1 MMGSQQREV
10 VGYPAASIDD
20 VLAPHA
26 DIVSRIKLCYGA
38 DRQSFDTDIM
48 SVVRS
53 YAAYVH
59 LLPATPDNYFHHP
72 GGLLRLGLEA
82 GFFSLQGTD
91 GHIIAGR
98 STITTRRHLEPRWRQ
113 ATFIAGLCCELHRT
127 LSHMVVEAPSG
138 ELWSGFLQPL
148 ARWLSEKQIPR
159 YRVRWRPEAQETRGQ
174 GLFALGHVVP
184 STMLHYLTE
193 DNTTILPHL
202 LASVTGLPL
211 YREHNVLDQLVRRS
225 LALVIDCNLCAN
237 ADRMGSSQLGAH
249 VGRYLVEA
257 LQRLS
262 SSNAAWTCN
271 GDKSRV
277 WYGKDGL
284 FLLWPN
290 AAEDVKKLLESE
302 QLPGI
307 PRAPDVMLQALR
319 TADAIE
325 VFEPES
331 LTWDICPPGTKT
343 PVKAIKLHSAAIL
356 FTGMV
361 TEPVALEVALIQGLD
376 APVAPPKPPTPPP
389 APGSRP
395 QPPTP
400 PAKPPRQLDRS
411 ATKQVTVPVEQMDLI
426 PAESAAD
433 VQPQECLE
441 ISNPAA
447 VASGTDPSPPE
458 ESKPE
463 GYALQAPMRLHP
475 ATRAALL
482 TIIQSLHGDGT
493 AALAVP
499 TLQGL
504 FVPLGCLERQGIQP
518 SHAIRTLA
526 EVQMLVR
533 TGNAPTVSQDFNG
546 VPTTGLVIAPDFIAG
561 LGLHTECTSP
571 QESSAHAP

>member
-1 MMGSQQREV
+1 MRMMGTQQREDA
-10 VGYPAASIDD
+10 GYPAASIDD
-20 VLAPHA
+20 VLVPHA

-38 DRQSFDTDIM
+38 DRQSFDADIM
-48 SVVRS
+48 SMVRS

-138 ELWSGFLQPL
+138 ELWSGFLHPL
-148 ARWLSEKQIPR
+148 AHWLSEKQIPN
-159 YRVRWRPEAQETRGQ
+159 YRVRWRPQAQEVRGQ

-184 STMLHYLTE
+184 SAVLHYLAE

-249 VGRYLVEA
+249 IGRYLVEA
-257 LQRLS
+257 LQRLA

-307 PRAPDVMLQALR
+307 PRAPDEMLHALR

-325 VFEPES
+325 VFEQES
-331 LTWDICPPGTKT
+331 LTWDICPPGSKT

-361 TEPVALEVALIQGLD
+361 TEPVALEVALIQGLN
-376 APVAPPKPPTPPP
+376 APVAPPKPPTPASP
-389 APGSRP
+389 P
-395 QPPTP
+395 QPPTSA
-400 PAKPPRQLDRS
+400 AKPPRQVDRS
-411 ATKQVTVPVEQMDLI
+411 AAKQVTVPVEQMDLI

-433 VQPQECLE
+433 VQLQDGLKD
-441 ISNPAA
+441 SSPAI
-447 VASGTDPSPPE
+447 VASEYDPPPSE
-458 ESKPE
+458 EPE
-463 GYALQAPMRLHP
+463 APGYTLQAPMRLHP

-482 TIIQSLHGDGT
+482 TIIQSLHGD
-493 AALAVP
+493 ASSALARP
-499 TLQGL
+499 TSQGL

-533 TGNAPTVSQDFNG
+533 NGNAPTLSQDFNG
-546 VPTTGLVIAPDFIAG
+546 VPTIGLVIAPPFIAG
-561 LGLHTECTSP
+561 LPKDTESTSI
-571 QESSAHAP
+571 QESSAHAA

>member
-1 MMGSQQREV
+1 VRMMGTQQREDA
-10 VGYPAASIDD
+10 GYPAASIDD

-38 DRQSFDTDIM
+38 DRPSFDADIM

-138 ELWSGFLQPL
+138 ELWSGFLHPL
-148 ARWLSEKQIPR
+148 AHWLSEKQIPN
-159 YRVRWRPEAQETRGQ
+159 YRVRWRPEAQEARGQ

-184 STMLHYLTE
+184 SAVLHYLAE

-237 ADRMGSSQLGAH
+237 ADRMGSSQPGAH
-249 VGRYLVEA
+249 IGRYLVEA
-257 LQRLS
+257 LQRLA

-307 PRAPDVMLQALR
+307 PRAPDEMLHALR

-325 VFEPES
+325 VFEQES
-331 LTWDICPPGTKT
+331 LTWEICPPGTKT
-343 PVKAIKLHSAAIL
+343 PVKAIKLQSASIL

-376 APVAPPKPPTPPP
+376 APVASPKPPASAPP
-389 APGSRP
+389 A

-400 PAKPPRQLDRS
+400 PAKPPRQVDRS
-411 ATKQVTVPVEQMDLI
+411 AAKQVTVPVEQMDLI

-433 VQPQECLE
+433 VQLQDGLKD
-441 ISNPAA
+441 SSPAI
-447 VASGTDPSPPE
+447 VASEYDPPPSE
-458 ESKPE
+458 EPE
-463 GYALQAPMRLHP
+463 APGYTLQAPMRLHP

-482 TIIQSLHGDGT
+482 TIIQSLHGD
-493 AALAVP
+493 ASSALARP
-499 TLQGL
+499 TSQGL
-504 FVPLGCLERQGIQP
+504 FVPLGCFERQGIQP

-533 TGNAPTVSQDFNG
+533 TGNAPTFSQDFNG
-546 VPTTGLVIAPDFIAG
+546 VPTIGLVIAPPFIAG
-561 LGLHTECTSP
+561 LPKDTEITST
-571 QESSAHAP
+571 QESSAHAA